1 MKLKHMIAM
10 ISVALVGQALAHQLS
25 PVGTQAERKFAK
37 RWGTVIKAEI
47 AIAESALHNFSEP
60 VHEALTQ
67 RIFGCDGDWKDCA
80 DPDLEYAGP
89 YVIAGLRWNDDPV
102 FMLTTGEATSLPC
115 STQDTVSFVTQT
127 RCWVGLF
134 RDAEK
139 KATANPSYF
148 KQPGKGSYL
157 ARSHFGDLQ
166 FLHAMA
172 SEDGEPAKVTKAK
185 ILMWAQFTWGV
196 VEGKYR
202 LETPLR
208 NIPIEGWKVHFANG
222 HTVQDLF
229 TLGRPWLRP
238 HVKMMAL
245 GSLIHTIQD
254 SFALGHVARDE
265 PVYGQ
270 TCMDGRQPMFGRVRE
285 FHSYAMQDHAKHK
298 ESDSGDSARRHI
310 QLNNPDVID
319 AGKQVRQLFDAQADW
334 SQVERLLSECIFA
347 LKDEEQPA
355 SAGDNYSRAGK

>member
-1 MKLKHMIAM
+1 MKLKSITAS
-10 ISVALVGQALAHQLS
+10 IFLALMVPALAHQLS

-37 RWGTVIKAEI
+37 RWGTTIRAEI
-47 AIAESALHNFSEP
+47 AISETALHKFSDP
-60 VHEALTQ
+60 VHETLTQ
-67 RIFGCDGDWKDCA
+67 RIFGCDGDWDDCT

-102 FMLTTGEATSLPC
+102 FMLTAGEAASLPC
-115 STQDTVSFVTQT
+115 KTKDTVSFVTQT

-139 KATANPSYF
+139 KAAANPAFF
-148 KQPGKGSYL
+148 KNPNNGSYL

-172 SEDGEPAKVTKAK
+172 SEDGELASDTKAR

-196 VEGKYR
+196 IEGKYR
-202 LETPLR
+202 LDTPLR
-208 NIPIEGWKVHFANG
+208 DIPIDGWKSHFSNG

-238 HVKMMAL
+238 HVKVMAL
-245 GSLIHTIQD
+245 GSLMHLIQD
-254 SFALGHVARDE
+254 SFASGHVDRDE

-270 TCMDGRQPMFGRVRE
+270 TCLDGTQPMFGRVHE
-285 FHSYAMQDHAKHK
+285 FHSYTKQDHAKHK
-298 ESDSGDSARRHI
+298 ESDNNGSARKHV
-310 QLNNPDVID
+310 QLNDPDVID
-319 AGKQVRQLFDAQADW
+319 AGKRVRQLFDKQAAW
-334 SQVERLLSECIFA
+334 PQMERFLSECVFT
-347 LKDEEQPA
+347 LKDEGQPA
-355 SAGDNYSRAGK
+355 SAGGNYLPTGK